1 MSTTIPELTTLM
13 QEILLTQAAA
23 TERTSGFVQRKS
35 KLTGP
40 LFAQTLVF
48 GWWSQP
54 AATLDDLA
62 DTAALLGCD
71 LSPQALDARF
81 TPAAATFLR
90 GLLEATLAQAA
101 PAAPVALA
109 LLQRFAAVLVAD
121 GTVITLPTA
130 LADVWS
136 GCGHATGASAAL
148 KLLLELDL
156 LRGGVTGVLTA
167 GRVADRTA
175 ATALPPAPTGCLRLR
190 DLGFFNIRH
199 FAAWDAAGDFWLSR
213 LAMQASVLD
222 LAGQEVDLPTWL
234 AAQSGEAGERLIRLG
249 QAEQLRC
256 RLLWQRVPPV
266 IAEARRAG
274 LLADAVRRG
283 VPVSPRGWQLAGWT
297 LLLTNTTPAQLS
309 LTEALVLMR
318 ARWEVELLF
327 KRWKSLGAVD
337 EWRSR
342 KPWRVLCEVYAKLLG
357 LVLQHRIIAA
367 GSWQRAER
375 SLWRLGRRLQRYGL
389 LLASAWGQ
397 PRQVHRVLRQMVR
410 VVGRRY
416 GITKRATEPAL
427 YQLLQDPGLLPT
439 KQAATVA
446 RLTKAQERD
455 RIPPLERLVA

>member
-13 QEILLTQAAA
+13 QDILLTQAAA
-23 TERTSGFVQRKS
+23 TERSSGFVQRRS

-48 GWWSQP
+48 GWWTQP
-54 AATLDDLA
+54 AATLEDLA

-71 LSPQALDARF
+71 LSPQALADRF

-90 GLLEATLAQAA
+90 GLLEATLAQATT
-101 PAAPVALA
+101 AAPVALA
-109 LLQRFAAVLVAD
+109 LLRRFAAVLVAD
-121 GTVITLPTA
+121 GTVITLPTS
-130 LADVWS
+130 LTEIWP
-136 GCGHATGASAAL
+136 GCGHAAGATAAL

-156 LRGGVTGVLTA
+156 LQGGVAGVLTA

-175 ATALPPAPTGCLRLR
+175 AAALPPAPTGCLRLR

-199 FAAWDAAGDFWLSR
+199 FAAWDAVGDFWLSR
-213 LAMQASVLD
+213 LGMQASVLD
-222 LAGQEVDLPTWL
+222 LDGQELDLPTWL
-234 AAQSGEAGERLIRLG
+234 AAQSAETGERRILLG
-249 QAEQLRC
+249 RAEQVRC
-256 RLLWQRVPPV
+256 RLIWQRVPPIV
-266 IAEARRAG
+266 AEARRAA
-274 LLADAVRRG
+274 LLQEAVRRG
-283 VPVSPRGWQLAGWT
+283 VPVSVRGWTLAGWT
-297 LLLTNTTPAQLS
+297 LLLTNTTSAQLS
-309 LTEALVLMR
+309 IAEALVLLR

-327 KRWKSLGAVD
+327 KRWKSLGQVD

-357 LVLQHRIIAA
+357 LVLQHRVIAA
-367 GSWQRAER
+367 GSWQHAER

-397 PRQVHRVLRQMVR
+397 PRCVRRVLRQMVR

-416 GITKRATEPAL
+416 AITQRATEPAL

-446 RLTKAQERD
+446 RLRQAQERE
-455 RIPPLERLVA
+455 RSPRPQPLAA